1 MSNIKLKN
9 QIRRCDDPQSIFK
22 GGDFS
27 DYKYVIKSDQSDVV
41 IFAKDKKFFK
51 NRKPYIKKLLISD
64 ERFKKSEEL
73 LKQEKLIDSTTS
85 SLLSETI
92 SNMANE
98 NAKLR
103 ETCEL
108 TSSLMRSQHDTAQKL
123 IQLNKSIT
131 FDMYQFHIDLNNKI
145 FLSQLEHSSYFIQ
158 QLDELDS
165 NNINRIHIFK
175 IPENVKATIYN
186 TICVGIFVAI
196 VDKDKLKLIDYRN
209 YNYGKSYL
217 TIAKEQWGFEHS
229 FTSLLRERPMV
240 ELYENT
246 IISTIEKMP
255 VYDMCDENADNNLS
269 LNIENII
276 CIKRVHDAIDNMINY
291 CNL

>member
-123 IQLNKSIT
+123 IQLNKFIT
-131 FDMYQFHIDLNNKI
+131 FDMYQYEIDLNNKI
-145 FLSQLEHSSYFIQ
+145 FLSQLEHGSYFIQ

-255 VYDMCDENADNNLS
+255 VYDMGDEKADNKLS
-269 LNIENII
+269 LNIESIV
-276 CIKRVHDAIDNMINY
+276 CIKRVHDAIYNMIN
-291 CNL
+291 